1 MRAIIVDDEQNIR
14 KVLNVLLK
22 EDGLEVYEASSVI
35 NANSLIK
42 ENYFDIAIIDL
53 RLSDGSGIEILKTI
67 KEQNPETVV
76 LIITAFA
83 STETAIAAM
92 KLGAY
97 DYVTKPFNLDEI
109 RIVIKNIKEK
119 IILQKKVRELQQYA
133 DEYQDIIGKSE
144 AIKKVFTMIDKIAP
158 FDTNVLITGESGT
171 GKELVAKA
179 IHNRSIRADKP
190 FVAINCA
197 SLPAELLESE
207 LFGYTKGAFT
217 GAYASKRGLIDEA
230 NGGTLFL
237 DEIGEMPLSLQAKLL
252 RFLEEKKI
260 RPIGSSNEI
269 EIDVRIIVATNKALN
284 ELLEKSEFREDLYY
298 RLSTFEIRLPSLRER
313 REDIPLLIDHFV
325 KLFSKKFQKD
335 IRRIEPA
342 FVDYIMHQELK
353 GNVRELKNIIER
365 EVILSED
372 GYLKCTSCPTFE
384 SLESGVRSPE
394 LDSDKGINL
403 NEYLTRIEM
412 ELLNKALQKAN
423 GVKTKAAELL
433 GLTFRE
439 FRYRLSKYSHQ
450 SSVSSQQSKKQD

>member
-14 KVLNVLLK
+14 KVLNVLLS
-22 EDGLEVYEASSVI
+22 EDSFEVYEASSI
-35 NANSLIK
+35 TDANKLIHK
-42 ENYFDIAIIDL
+42 HYFDIAIIDL
-53 RLSDGSGIEILKTI
+53 RLSDGSGIEILKAI
-67 KEQNPETVV
+67 KEQNPETMV

-109 RIVIKNIKEK
+109 RIVLKNIREK
-119 IILQKKVRELQQYA
+119 IILQKRVKELQQYA

-144 AIKKVFTMIDKIAP
+144 AIKRVFNMIDKIAP

-190 FVAINCA
+190 FIAINCA

-217 GAYASKRGLIDEA
+217 GAYTSKRGLIDEA
-230 NGGTLFL
+230 NGGSLFL

-269 EIDVRIIVATNKALN
+269 EIDVRIIAATNKALN

-313 REDIPLLIDHFV
+313 REDITLLIDHFV
-325 KLFSKKFQKD
+325 KLFSKKFQKN
-335 IRRIEPA
+335 IHKIEPA

-365 EVILSED
+365 EVVLSED
-372 GYLKCTSCPTFE
+372 GYLKCTSCPTVISQNYAISSILKE
-384 SLESGVRSPE
+384 
-394 LDSDKGINL
+394 GINL
-403 NEYLTRIEM
+403 NEYLASVEK

-439 FRYRLSKYSHQ
+439 FRYRLSKYNRQ
-450 SSVSSQQSKKQD
+450 